1 MRQEGLGGWSV
12 RGQSE
17 GGEGASTKKPLGK
30 DVWKP
35 TIVGTSKS
43 LCVHIFFKNLLE
55 LPYDSNNIPARHHR

>member
-1 MRQEGLGGWSV
+1 MRQEGLVRWSV

-43 LCVHIFFKNLLE
+43 LCIHIFLKTF
-55 LPYDSNNIPARHHR
+55 